1 MKRESA
7 VKKLK
12 RSNLS
17 EDAYTY
23 VRDLFLN
30 GDQYNPGD
38 KVSVEELSRGLGV
51 SRTPLWGAINRLE
64 AEGIVEIVPRQ
75 GVYLIEYDP
84 RRALDIYEARE
95 VLEGMAARLAA
106 QRITAAQVAALKRGV
121 DEQRRSFEDGNI
133 EGYYATALA
142 FHDKVAEI
150 AQNKV
155 IEELLQSIF
164 ARMRVMRLQR
174 QSMPM
179 RLPQAT
185 DDHSLII
192 AALEAG
198 DPDAAE
204 REARAHIRKLADQ
217 IRSELAKAEAEAR
230 QSSRGRGAK
239 RPASVAAAEAGKA
252 AAAPSRPAAKAARG
266 APASRRRTAAGA

>member
-1 MKRESA
+1 MKQETP

-30 GDQYNPGD
+30 GSQYEPGD

-75 GVYLIEYDP
+75 GVYLIKYDP

-106 QRITAAQVAALKRGV
+106 QRITPSQVAALKRGV

-133 EGYYATALA
+133 EGYYATALD
-142 FHDKVAEI
+142 FHDKVASI

-179 RLPQAT
+179 RLPQST

-217 IRSELAKAEAEAR
+217 IRSEMARAEAE
-230 QSSRGRGAK
+230 
-239 RPASVAAAEAGKA
+239 
-252 AAAPSRPAAKAARG
+252 SRPAAKSRGGAKRTGNAAPDAARG
-266 APASRRRTAAGA
+266 AAPSRRRTAAGA

>member
-1 MKRESA
+1 MNGMRA

-75 GVYLIEYDP
+75 GVYLIAYDE

-106 QRITAAQVAALKRGV
+106 QRITPAQVAALKRGV
-121 DEQRRSFEDGNI
+121 DEQRRSFEGGNI

-179 RLPQAT
+179 RLPQTT

-217 IRSELAKAEAEAR
+217 IRGEVAKPESDAR
-230 QSSRGRGAK
+230 
-239 RPASVAAAEAGKA
+239 ASGKS
-252 AAAPSRPAAKAARG
+252 PARG
-266 APASRRRTAAGA
+266 AAKGAVKVPAKSVAKSVAKSAAKSPAPGRRRQTLAGA